1 MFGYVRILKEELTF
15 SQYEDYRGI
24 YCSLCRR
31 TGKRYG
37 HVARL
42 LLSYD
47 MTFVAALRL
56 ALNDQPVVFCK
67 GRCPYN
73 PFAKRQCCQESAVLD
88 TVADMSLLL
97 CYGQLQDTV
106 TDARGPKQWGA
117 WLLTK
122 WLKKARRLAGERLP
136 ELAATVEECLAAQ
149 AACESGMAVSPD
161 AAADATA
168 RMTAAMMAAL
178 SADDRERRIL
188 ERLGYCLGRW
198 IYFMDAADDLE
209 KDVKVNAF
217 NPFLQSERE
226 PDFAA
231 LRLRAEQTLCASLNE
246 CISAYDLLD
255 IRRFDGILRNI
266 LQKGCVAGQL
276 LVTHPE
282 RKVRE
287 TNERSV

>member
-15 SQYEDYRGI
+15 REYEDYRGI

-37 HVARL
+37 HVARM

-56 ALNDQPVVFCK
+56 ALGAEPVVFCK
-67 GRCPYN
+67 GRCPYT
-73 PFAKRQCCQESAVLD
+73 PLAKRSCCRDSAVLD

-97 CYGQLQDTV
+97 SYGQLQDTV
-106 TDARGPKQWGA
+106 ADARGPKRWGA
-117 WLLTK
+117 WVLTK
-122 WLKKARRLAGERLP
+122 WLKRAREKAAVRLP
-136 ELAATVEECLAAQ
+136 DLAATVEECLAAQ
-149 AACESGMAVSPD
+149 AACEQTNASTD

-168 RMTAAMMAAL
+168 RMTAAMLTAL
-178 SADDRERRIL
+178 SSDEREQRVL
-188 ERLGYCLGRW
+188 DRLGYCLGRW
-198 IYFMDAADDLE
+198 IYLMDAADDLE
-209 KDVKVNAF
+209 KDAASGNF
-217 NPFLQSERE
+217 NPFLTGEES
-226 PDFAA
+226 PDFPA
-231 LRLRAEQTLCASLNE
+231 LRKRAEGSLCACLNE
-246 CISAYDLLD
+246 TISAYDLLD

-266 LQKGCVAGQL
+266 LQKGCAANQM

-287 TNERSV
+287 INERSV

>member
-15 SQYEDYRGI
+15 AQYEDYRGI

-37 HVARL
+37 HVARM

-56 ALNDQPVVFCK
+56 ALDEQPVVFCK

-73 PFAKRQCCQESAVLD
+73 LLAKRQCCKDSEVLD

-106 TDARGPKQWGA
+106 ADARGPKRWLA
-117 WLLTK
+117 WWLTR
-122 WLKKARRLAGERLP
+122 WLKKARRRAGERLP
-136 ELAATVEECLAAQ
+136 ALAATVEECLAAQ
-149 AACESGMAVSPD
+149 AACERGESVPVD

-168 RMTAAMMAAL
+168 RMTAAVMTAL
-178 SADDRERRIL
+178 SEDDRERRIL

-209 KDVKVNAF
+209 DDVKANTF
-217 NPFLQSERE
+217 NPFLQGQSET
-226 PDFAA
+226 DFAA
-231 LRLRAEQTLCASLNE
+231 LRARAEQTLCASLNE
-246 CISAYDLLD
+246 CISAYDLLE

-266 LQKGCVAGQL
+266 LQRGCVAGQM

-287 TNERSV
+287 LNERSV

>member
-47 MTFVAALRL
+47 MTFVAALRM
-56 ALNDQPVVFCK
+56 ALDDRPVVFCK

-73 PFAKRQCCQESAVLD
+73 PFAKRQCCQDSEVLD
-88 TVADMSLLL
+88 SVADMSLLL

-106 TDARGPKQWGA
+106 ADACGPKQWGA

-122 WLKKARRLAGERLP
+122 WLKKARRLAGEQLP

-149 AACESGMAVSPD
+149 TACEKDATASAD

-168 RMTAAMMAAL
+168 RMTAAMMTAL
-178 SADDRERRIL
+178 SADAVERRVL

-209 KDVKVNAF
+209 NDVKANTF
-217 NPFLQSERE
+217 NPLLRGEGE

-246 CISAYDLLD
+246 CVAAYDLLD

-287 TNERSV
+287 IDERSV